1 MKRFPL
7 SIALCA
13 AMAFSVPAAQAI
25 DFGGLT
31 GAKSAPADV
40 DGFLNTAKQASGL
53 VSQSSDLLWKATASK
68 DDIDKIEAERKA
80 ANEIS
85 DPKEKAA
92 KLQQIQATKDTQLAA
107 ALDDKAKQDQL
118 TKAKGEKQKN
128 INAALYNFVLGG
140 LKDSQLIEQGNGLVK
155 SLTGNIANVSK
166 LGQVKDI
173 LGEVKGQFDTVT
185 KISGA
190 ITKLASSAKIEMP
203 KSASEAPKA
212 VAI

>member
-1 MKRFPL
+1 MKRIPL
-7 SIALCA
+7 AIAICSAL
-13 AMAFSVPAAQAI
+13 AFSIPTAQAI
-25 DFGGLT
+25 DLGGLT

-40 DGFLNTAKQASGL
+40 DGFLNSAKQASGL
-53 VSQSSDLLWKATASK
+53 VYQSSDLLWKATASK
-68 DDIDKIEAERKA
+68 EEIEKIEAERKA

-92 KLQQIQATKDTQLAA
+92 KLKQIDADEQAQLAA
-107 ALDDKAKQDQL
+107 ALEDKEKQNKL

-128 INAALYNFVLGG
+128 INGALYNFVLGG
-140 LKDSQLIEQGNGLVK
+140 LKDSQLIEQGGGLVK
-155 SLTGNIANVSK
+155 NLTGNIANLSK

-190 ITKLASSAKIEMP
+190 ITKLASSAKIDMP
-203 KSASEAPKA
+203 KSASEAPKE
-212 VAI
+212 VNF

>member
-1 MKRFPL
+1 MKRIPL
-7 SIALCA
+7 AIAICSAL
-13 AMAFSVPAAQAI
+13 AFSIPTAQAI
-25 DFGGLT
+25 DLGGLT

-40 DGFLNTAKQASGL
+40 DGFLNSAKQASGL
-53 VSQSSDLLWKATASK
+53 VYQSSDLLWKATASK
-68 DDIDKIEAERKA
+68 EEIEKIEAERKA

-92 KLQQIQATKDTQLAA
+92 KLKQIDADEQAQLAA
-107 ALDDKAKQDQL
+107 ALEDKEKQNKL

-128 INAALYNFVLGG
+128 INGALYNFVLGG
-140 LKDSQLIEQGNGLVK
+140 LKDSQLIEQGGGLVK
-155 SLTGNIANVSK
+155 NLTGNIANLSK

-190 ITKLASSAKIEMP
+190 ITKLASSAKIELP
-203 KSASEAPKA
+203 KSAGEAPKD
-212 VAI
+212 VNF